1 LSSRVFWGFGLVVA
15 GGLLLAANLGL
26 VSPAVWGVLWRMW
39 PLVLV
44 LWGVSLL
51 LRPLGRAGAIITAVI
66 VLLTAAGVVGYA
78 VYFAPGGVQS
88 GELVLD
94 QPLAPEVEKVSV
106 KIAVG
111 GVAVDLDGAAP
122 EGCLATGRLGY
133 HGPPPE
139 VDCDVAADR
148 AELELRSAPGPTRV
162 AGLPSPVW
170 VIHLNPAPV
179 YTIDVSAGAC
189 ALDIDLSALK
199 VEEFHLDGKAS
210 SVVVTFGDQGLDLT
224 GRIDLKAGSLT
235 LRVPRRVGVEITA
248 ASTLADNNLE
258 EAGFERSGSRWV
270 SQGFEAKTDRFTFTV
285 NAVVGS
291 VRVEWTD

>member
-1 LSSRVFWGFGLVVA
+1 VFWGFGLVVA
-15 GGLLLAANLGL
+15 GGVLLAANLGL

-51 LRPLGRAGAIITAVI
+51 LRPLGRVGAVITAVI
-66 VLLTAAGVVGYA
+66 VLLAAAGVVGYA
-78 VYFAPGGVQS
+78 VQFAPGEVQS

-94 QPLAPEVEKVSV
+94 QALVPEVEKVSV
-106 KIAVG
+106 KVAVG
-111 GVAVDLDGAAP
+111 AVAVSLDGTAP
-122 EGCLATGRLGY
+122 EGRLATGRLGY
-133 HGPPPE
+133 HGSAPE
-139 VDCDVAADR
+139 VDCDVVGDR
-148 AELELRSAPGPTRV
+148 AELELASVSAPTRV
-162 AGLPSPVW
+162 PGLPSPVW

-189 ALDIDLSALK
+189 ALDFDLSALK
-199 VEEFHLDGKAS
+199 VAEFHLDGRAS

-224 GRIDLKAGSLT
+224 GRVDLKAGGLT

-248 ASTLADNNLE
+248 ASTLADDNLE

-270 SQGFEAKTDRFTFTV
+270 SEGFEAKANRFTFTV
-285 NAVVGS
+285 DAVAAS